1 MIESLAPLLV
11 SFMSRDFGQKL
22 RRARRN
28 GLLYLVCGLLAL
40 TAYGAG
46 VAGVVLV
53 LANAYGAVAAL
64 FVLAIAALASLALA
78 VAALAA
84 VLICNRHDRTLAAA
98 SPVGGALLGVAAASL
113 LPLLLRSRLVTG
125 AAILA
130 TIAVLAFRFG
140 ADGGDDSSS
149 PP

>member
-1 MIESLAPLLV
+1 MIERLAPLLV
-11 SFMSRDFGQKL
+11 SFMSRDFGQRL

-64 FVLAIAALASLALA
+64 FALAIAALSLA

-84 VLICNRHDRTLAAA
+84 VLMCNRNDRKLAAA

-130 TIAVLAFRFG
+130 TIAVLAFRSS

>member
-1 MIESLAPLLV
+1 MERLAPLLV

-22 RRARRN
+22 RRVRRN

-46 VAGVVLV
+46 VAGAVLA

-64 FVLAIAALASLALA
+64 FALSIASLALA

-84 VLICNRHDRTLAAA
+84 VLMCNRHDRTLAAA
-98 SPVGGALLGVAAASL
+98 SPVGGTLLGVAAASL

-130 TIAVLAFRFG
+130 TIAVFAFRSG